1 MGKDEIVSIII
12 EKYPQFPI
20 ELLDL
25 ISKYIMCDI
34 INDCKTMGI
43 KR

>member
-1 MGKDEIVSIII
+1 MDKDKIVNIIK
-12 EKYPQFPI
+12 EKYPQFPL

-34 INDCKTMGI
+34 VSDCMTMGI